1 MLARDLMTCP
11 AITCHVND
19 TLADAARKMWDADI
33 GAVAVVND
41 DGKLTGMIT
50 DRDIC
55 MAGYTQGR
63 ALDEILVNSAMAKD
77 VAAAAPD
84 APLPDVARLMA
95 RHQVRRI
102 PIVDASGGPVG
113 LVSLNDLATAD
124 APAETATAAT
134 LAAICRHRSSIQQVA

>member
-63 ALDEILVNSAMAKD
+63 ALDEILVNSAIAKD
-77 VAAAAPD
+77 VAAAPPD